1 MGAPTIP
8 TRETVRS
15 RHGVAPCGSGVDQP
29 RRISS
34 SDDARTNRVRAHSD
48 HANRVRERSV
58 IILLAAVRRQSF
70 PRRFHHNA
78 TLQYNRLPVVT
89 ESVTKS
95 IFTPQSGPSRRGIRP
110 DEGYTNRVDL
120 FDESGLENLAGRA
133 PLAERLRPAT
143 LDEVVGQPHLTDE
156 GGPLRTVVERGRIGS
171 VVLWGPPGTGKTTLA
186 RVLANTVEEEFVP
199 LSAVTSGVKDLRA
212 ALDGARGRL
221 KYEGRGTLVF
231 VDEVHRFNKN
241 QQDALLPALEEGLV
255 DFIGATTENP
265 SFEVTAPLLS
275 RSRVLR
281 LRSLSEE
288 YLGLLL
294 DRGVEELGVEVSDEA
309 REYLLRLAGGDG
321 RRMLNSLEIASA
333 GTKRIEVT
341 DVERAVGQRALRY
354 GREEHY
360 DVISA
365 FIKSV
370 RGGDPDA
377 ALHYLARML
386 EAGEDPVFVARR
398 LVILASEDIGN
409 ADPHGLPLAVSAAEA
424 VRLIGMPE
432 GRIPLAQ
439 ATTYLATAPK
449 SNAAYAGINSALTD
463 VRREN
468 TPEIPMRLRNAVTGL
483 MKEEGYGSG
492 YRYAH
497 NDEPEG
503 MNDTYLPEELAGRV
517 YYEPKKS
524 GQEVEIKARLQT
536 WREER
541 ERRT

>member
-1 MGAPTIP
+1 M
-8 TRETVRS
+8 
-15 RHGVAPCGSGVDQP
+15 
-29 RRISS
+29 
-34 SDDARTNRVRAHSD
+34 
-48 HANRVRERSV
+48 
-58 IILLAAVRRQSF
+58 
-70 PRRFHHNA
+70 
-78 TLQYNRLPVVT
+78 
-89 ESVTKS
+89 
-95 IFTPQSGPSRRGIRP
+95 
-110 DEGYTNRVDL
+110 DL

-143 LDEVVGQPHLTDE
+143 LDDVVGQPHLTDD
-156 GGPLRTVVERGRIGS
+156 GGPLRSVVDRGRIGS
-171 VVLWGPPGTGKTTLA
+171 VILWGPPGTGKTTLA

-212 ALDGARGRL
+212 ALDGARERL

-231 VDEVHRFNKN
+231 VDEVHRFNKT

-281 LRSLSEE
+281 LRSLSEGD
-288 YLGLLL
+288 LGLLL
-294 DRGVEELGVEVSDEA
+294 DRGTAGLGVGVSEEG

-321 RRMLNSLEIASA
+321 RRMLNALEVAAA
-333 GTKRIEVT
+333 GTKRVEVA

-409 ADPHGLPLAVSAAEA
+409 ADPHGLPLAVAAAEA

-432 GRIPLAQ
+432 GRITLAQ
-439 ATTYLATAPK
+439 ATTYLASAPK
-449 SNAAYAGINSALTD
+449 SNASYAGINAALAD
-463 VRREN
+463 VRHEN
-468 TPEIPMRLRNAVTGL
+468 TPEVPMHLRNAVTGL

-497 NDEPEG
+497 GDEPEG
-503 MNDTYLPEELAGRV
+503 MNDRYLPGEISDRV
-517 YYEPKKS
+517 YYEPK
-524 GQEVEIKARLQT
+524 GGGAEAEIKERLER
-536 WREER
+536 WRKTR
-541 ERRT
+541 ERREHESEG

>member
-1 MGAPTIP
+1 M
-8 TRETVRS
+8 
-15 RHGVAPCGSGVDQP
+15 
-29 RRISS
+29 
-34 SDDARTNRVRAHSD
+34 
-48 HANRVRERSV
+48 
-58 IILLAAVRRQSF
+58 
-70 PRRFHHNA
+70 
-78 TLQYNRLPVVT
+78 
-89 ESVTKS
+89 
-95 IFTPQSGPSRRGIRP
+95 
-110 DEGYTNRVDL
+110 DL
-120 FDESGLENLAGRA
+120 FDESGLDNLAGRA
-133 PLAERLRPAT
+133 PLAERLRPTT

-156 GGPLRTVVERGRIGS
+156 GGPLRSVVEQGRIGS

-186 RVLANTVEEEFVP
+186 RVLARTVEEEFIP

-212 ALDGARGRL
+212 ALDGARERL

-231 VDEVHRFNKN
+231 VDEVHRFNKT

-281 LRSLSEE
+281 LRSLSAQD
-288 YLGLLL
+288 LGLLL
-294 DRGVEELGVEVSDEA
+294 ERGAAELEIAISEEA

-321 RRMLNSLEIASA
+321 RRMLNAVEVAAA
-333 GTKRIEVT
+333 GTKRVEVA

-432 GRIPLAQ
+432 GQIPLAQ
-439 ATTYLATAPK
+439 ATTYLATALK
-449 SNAAYAGINSALTD
+449 SNAAYTGINAALAD
-463 VRREN
+463 VRHET
-468 TPEIPMRLRNAVTGL
+468 TPEVPMHLRNAVTGL

-497 NDEPEG
+497 EDEPEG
-503 MNDTYLPEELAGRV
+503 MNDTYLPEEISDRV

-524 GQEVEIKARLQT
+524 GAEAGIKERLDR
-536 WREER
+536 WRRVRKER
-541 ERRT
+541 EDAG

>member
-1 MGAPTIP
+1 M
-8 TRETVRS
+8 
-15 RHGVAPCGSGVDQP
+15 
-29 RRISS
+29 
-34 SDDARTNRVRAHSD
+34 
-48 HANRVRERSV
+48 
-58 IILLAAVRRQSF
+58 
-70 PRRFHHNA
+70 
-78 TLQYNRLPVVT
+78 
-89 ESVTKS
+89 
-95 IFTPQSGPSRRGIRP
+95 
-110 DEGYTNRVDL
+110 DL
-120 FDESGLENLAGRA
+120 FDQSSTDSLSRRA
-133 PLAERLRPAT
+133 PLAERLRPKT
-143 LDEVVGQPHLTDE
+143 LEEVVGQGHLTGE
-156 GGPLRTVVERGRIGS
+156 GGALRAVVERGRVGS
-171 VVLWGPPGTGKTTLA
+171 LVLWGPPGTGKTTLA
-186 RVLANTVEEEFVP
+186 RVLAGVAEDEFVP
-199 LSAVTSGVKDLRA
+199 LSAVTSGVKDLRG
-212 ALDGARGRL
+212 ALDGARERL
-221 KYEGRGTLVF
+221 KFEDRGTLLF
-231 VDEVHRFNKN
+231 VDEVHRFNKA

-281 LRSLSEE
+281 LRPLSEE
-288 YLGLLL
+288 DLSDLL
-294 DRGVEELGVEVSDEA
+294 DRGLEELGTKVSPEA
-309 REYLLRLAGGDG
+309 RGYLVRLAGGDA
-321 RRMLNSLEIASA
+321 RRLLNALEIAASGA
-333 GTKRIEVT
+333 GARRLEVA
-341 DVERAVGQRALRY
+341 DIERAVGQRALRY

-439 ATTYLATAPK
+439 ATTYLASAPK
-449 SNAAYAGINSALTD
+449 SNASYTGINAALAD
-463 VRREN
+463 VRHET
-468 TPEIPMRLRNAVTGL
+468 TPEVPMHLRNAVTGL

-497 NDEPEG
+497 NDESEG
-503 MNDTYLPEELAGRV
+503 MNDTYLPEEISDRV
-517 YYEPKKS
+517 YYVPKES
-524 GQEVEIKARLQT
+524 GTEAEIKERLDR

-541 ERRT
+541 ERRK

>member
-1 MGAPTIP
+1 M
-8 TRETVRS
+8 
-15 RHGVAPCGSGVDQP
+15 
-29 RRISS
+29 
-34 SDDARTNRVRAHSD
+34 
-48 HANRVRERSV
+48 
-58 IILLAAVRRQSF
+58 
-70 PRRFHHNA
+70 
-78 TLQYNRLPVVT
+78 
-89 ESVTKS
+89 
-95 IFTPQSGPSRRGIRP
+95 
-110 DEGYTNRVDL
+110 DL
-120 FDESGLENLAGRA
+120 FDQSGNENLAGRA

-143 LDEVVGQPHLTDE
+143 LDDVVGQPQLTDA
-156 GGPLRTVVERGRIGS
+156 GGPLRAVVDRGRIGS

-186 RVLANTVEEEFVP
+186 RVLASTVEEEFVP

-212 ALDGARGRL
+212 ALDGARERL
-221 KYEGRGTLVF
+221 KFEGRGTLVF
-231 VDEVHRFNKN
+231 VDEVHRFNKT

-281 LRSLSEE
+281 LRALSEE
-288 YLGLLL
+288 DLGVLL
-294 DRGVEELGVEVSDEA
+294 DRGVAELGVDISGEA
-309 REYLLRLAGGDG
+309 REYLLALAGGDG
-321 RRMLNSLEIASA
+321 RRMLNALEVAAA
-333 GTKRIEVT
+333 GTKRVEVG

-409 ADPHGLPLAVSAAEA
+409 ADPHGLPLAIAAAEA
-424 VRLIGMPE
+424 VRFIGMPE

-439 ATTYLATAPK
+439 ATTYLASTSK
-449 SNAAYAGINSALTD
+449 SNAAYAGINAALAD

-468 TPEIPMRLRNAVTGL
+468 TPEVPMHLRNAVSGL

-497 NDEPEG
+497 TDEPEG
-503 MNDTYLPEELAGRV
+503 MNDRYLPEEISERV

-524 GQEVEIKARLQT
+524 GAEAEIKERLKR
-536 WREER
+536 WREGR
-541 ERRT
+541 ERRK

>member
-1 MGAPTIP
+1 M
-8 TRETVRS
+8 
-15 RHGVAPCGSGVDQP
+15 
-29 RRISS
+29 
-34 SDDARTNRVRAHSD
+34 
-48 HANRVRERSV
+48 
-58 IILLAAVRRQSF
+58 
-70 PRRFHHNA
+70 
-78 TLQYNRLPVVT
+78 
-89 ESVTKS
+89 
-95 IFTPQSGPSRRGIRP
+95 
-110 DEGYTNRVDL
+110 DL
-120 FDESGLENLAGRA
+120 FDESGVENLAGRA

-143 LDEVVGQPHLTDE
+143 LDEVVGQPHLTGE
-156 GGPLRTVVERGRIGS
+156 GGPLRSVVERGRIGS
-171 VVLWGPPGTGKTTLA
+171 IVLWGPPGTGKTTLA
-186 RVLANTVEEEFVP
+186 RVLANTVEEEFLP
-199 LSAVTSGVKDLRA
+199 LSAVTSGVKDLRS
-212 ALDGARGRL
+212 ALYGSRERL

-231 VDEVHRFNKN
+231 VDEVHRFNKT

-281 LRSLSEE
+281 LRSLSERD
-288 YLGLLL
+288 LGLLL
-294 DRGVEELGVEVSDEA
+294 DRGVAELGVSTSDEA
-309 REYLLRLAGGDG
+309 REYLLGLAGGDG
-321 RRMLNSLEIASA
+321 RRMLNALEVAAS
-333 GTKRIEVT
+333 GTKRVEVA

-370 RGGDPDA
+370 RGSDPDA

-424 VRLIGMPE
+424 VRMIGMPE

-439 ATTYLATAPK
+439 ATTYLASAPK
-449 SNAAYAGINSALTD
+449 SNASYGGINAALAD

-468 TPEIPMRLRNAVTGL
+468 TPEVPMHLRNAVTGL

-497 NDEPEG
+497 ADEPEG
-503 MNDTYLPEELAGRV
+503 MNDRYLPEEISDRV
-517 YYEPKKS
+517 YYEPKES
-524 GQEVEIKARLQT
+524 GAEAEINERLER
-536 WREER
+536 WRRGR
-541 ERRT
+541 ERREREE

>member
-1 MGAPTIP
+1 M
-8 TRETVRS
+8 
-15 RHGVAPCGSGVDQP
+15 
-29 RRISS
+29 
-34 SDDARTNRVRAHSD
+34 
-48 HANRVRERSV
+48 
-58 IILLAAVRRQSF
+58 
-70 PRRFHHNA
+70 
-78 TLQYNRLPVVT
+78 
-89 ESVTKS
+89 
-95 IFTPQSGPSRRGIRP
+95 
-110 DEGYTNRVDL
+110 DL
-120 FDESGLENLAGRA
+120 FDQPGNENLAGRA
-133 PLAERLRPAT
+133 PLAERLRPVT
-143 LDEVVGQPHLTDE
+143 LDNVVGQPQLTDA
-156 GGPLRTVVERGRIGS
+156 GGPLRAVVDRGRIGS

-186 RVLANTVEEEFVP
+186 RVLASTVEEQFVP

-212 ALDGARGRL
+212 ALEGARERL
-221 KYEGRGTLVF
+221 KFEGRGTLVF

-281 LRSLSEE
+281 LLALSEE
-288 YLGLLL
+288 DLGVLL
-294 DRGVEELGVEVSDEA
+294 DRGLAELGVDVSGEA
-309 REYLLRLAGGDG
+309 REYLLALAGGDG
-321 RRMLNSLEIASA
+321 RRMLNALEVAAA
-333 GTKRIEVT
+333 GTKRVEVG

-409 ADPHGLPLAVSAAEA
+409 ADPHGLPLAVAAAEA
-424 VRLIGMPE
+424 VRLVGMPE

-439 ATTYLATAPK
+439 ATTYLASTPK
-449 SNAAYAGINSALTD
+449 SNAAYAGINAALSD
-463 VRREN
+463 VRRGN
-468 TPEIPMRLRNAVTGL
+468 TPEVPMHLRNAVTGL
-483 MKEEGYGSG
+483 MRDEGYGSG

-497 NDEPEG
+497 ADEPEG
-503 MNDTYLPEELAGRV
+503 MNDRYLPEEISDRI
-517 YYEPKKS
+517 YYEPKRS
-524 GQEVEIKARLQT
+524 GAEAEINKRLDR
-536 WREER
+536 WRAAREER
-541 ERRT
+541 SG

>member
-1 MGAPTIP
+1 M
-8 TRETVRS
+8 
-15 RHGVAPCGSGVDQP
+15 
-29 RRISS
+29 
-34 SDDARTNRVRAHSD
+34 
-48 HANRVRERSV
+48 
-58 IILLAAVRRQSF
+58 
-70 PRRFHHNA
+70 
-78 TLQYNRLPVVT
+78 
-89 ESVTKS
+89 
-95 IFTPQSGPSRRGIRP
+95 
-110 DEGYTNRVDL
+110 DL

-156 GGPLRTVVERGRIGS
+156 GGPLRSVVERGRIGS

-186 RVLANTVEEEFVP
+186 RVLARTVEEEFIP

-212 ALDGARGRL
+212 ALDGARERL

-231 VDEVHRFNKN
+231 VDEVHRFNKT

-281 LRSLSEE
+281 LRSLSEGD
-288 YLGLLL
+288 LGLLL
-294 DRGVEELGVEVSDEA
+294 DRGAAELGVGISDEA

-321 RRMLNSLEIASA
+321 RRMLNAVEVAAA
-333 GTKRIEVT
+333 GTKRVEVA

-424 VRLIGMPE
+424 VRMIGMPE

-439 ATTYLATAPK
+439 ATTYLASAPK
-449 SNAAYAGINSALTD
+449 SNAAYAGINAAIED

-468 TPEIPMRLRNAVTGL
+468 TPEVPMHLRNAVTGL

-503 MNDTYLPEELAGRV
+503 MNDRYLPEEISDRI
-517 YYEPKKS
+517 YYEPKGS
-524 GQEVEIKARLQT
+524 GTEAEIKERLAR
-536 WREER
+536 WRRGREEEECR
-541 ERRT
+541 G